1 MAPNIFIQND
11 VAKTRTT
18 ISAMM
23 RLGLL
28 IAQAVL
34 LVSTAAAQNSPSA
47 TQAGKTEA
55 GSAASAKQNEDPE
68 FEAAYQKFYTGYKLG
83 PGDLIAI
90 RVQGQP
96 EYSKEQIKVSPVGA
110 IYLELLGDVSIGG
123 MTIEQADN
131 HITKELSEYL
141 KDPKVTIS
149 LLDAV
154 SAKIGVLGEVLK
166 PGIMVMS
173 RPMNLLDA
181 IVEAGGFANT
191 GSKSNVELIRQGADG
206 SREPKRFN
214 VQQIL
219 RGKSKPEENVLLQP
233 GDIVYVHGNVYKKL
247 STVSSLAGFA
257 GFAAFL
263 QLGAR

>member
-1 MAPNIFIQND
+1 MAANIFLHNN
-11 VAKTRTT
+11 VAQMGAT
-18 ISAMM
+18 ISAMT
-23 RLGLL
+23 RIGFLFALTFFLTSGA
-28 IAQAVL
+28 IAQSTSSATPAKGT
-34 LVSTAAAQNSPSA
+34 STAAA
-47 TQAGKTEA
+47 G
-55 GSAASAKQNEDPE
+55 AKQNGADPE
-68 FEAAYQKFYTGYKLG
+68 FEEAYQRFYTGYRLG

-96 EYSKEQIKVSPVGA
+96 EYSKEQVKVSPVGA
-110 IYLELLGDVSIGG
+110 IYLELLGDVPIGG

-131 HITKELSEYL
+131 HITKELSEFL

-154 SAKIGVLGEVLK
+154 SAKVGVLGEVLK
-166 PGIMVMS
+166 PGIIVMA

-191 GSKSNVELIRQGADG
+191 GSKSNVELIRQGPDG
-206 SREPKRFN
+206 SREPKKFN

-219 RGKSKPEENVLLQP
+219 RGKSKPEENVQLQP

-263 QLGAR
+263 GGR